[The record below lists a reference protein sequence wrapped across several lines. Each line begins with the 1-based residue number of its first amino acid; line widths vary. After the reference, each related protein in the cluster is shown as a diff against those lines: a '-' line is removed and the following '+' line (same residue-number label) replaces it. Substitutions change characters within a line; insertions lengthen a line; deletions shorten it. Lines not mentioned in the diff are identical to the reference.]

1 MWFFKNGSG
10 WLYRYDKSDKP
21 QASRRS
27 QAPIFRQ
34 QATRPQATVSYL
46 KIPGRPQAPSSKRQ
60 LSGRKPQAARLQNL
74 ETNGKSPERGGF
86 AYKPK

>member
-10 WLYRYDKSDKP
+10 WLYRYDKSDKL

-34 QATRPQATVSYL
+34 QATVTYL
-46 KIPGRPQAPSSKRQ
+46 KIRDRHQAPSNKPLRHQASSRKRQ
-60 LSGRKPQAARLQNL
+60 AEESCLQK
-74 ETNGKSPERGGF
+74 TNGKCPEPGT
-86 AYKPK
+86 

>member
-1 MWFFKNGSG
+1 MDFFKNGVG
-10 WLYRYDKSDKP
+10 WCQRHNPNRKIVTG
-21 QASRRS
+21 RRS

>member
-10 WLYRYDKSDKP
+10 WLVKHNKGLKP

-34 QATRPQATVSYL
+34 QATVTYL
-46 KIPGRPQAPSSKRQ
+46 KIRDRHQAPSNKPLRHQASSRKRQ
-60 LSGRKPQAARLQNL
+60 AEESCLQK
-74 ETNGKSPERGGF
+74 TNGKCPEPGT
-86 AYKPK
+86 